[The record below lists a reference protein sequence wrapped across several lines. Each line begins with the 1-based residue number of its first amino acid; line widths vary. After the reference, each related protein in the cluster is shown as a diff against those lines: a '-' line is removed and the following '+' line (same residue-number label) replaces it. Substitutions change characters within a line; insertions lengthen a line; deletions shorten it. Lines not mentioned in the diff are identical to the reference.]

1 MFQNVCVAMFFFLST
16 TLYILLCFVSVNHLL
31 SCPCIQDGMT
41 PLDVAN
47 VMGSD
52 ESAELLKEMMVI
64 HYIIILNDLIIVVYA
79 RALNLLALK

>member
-1 MFQNVCVAMFFFLST
+1 MYVWPCFLLT
-16 TLYILLCFVSVNHLL
+16 ITLYILLCSITVNHLL
-31 SCPCIQDGMT
+31 SCPCSQDGMT

-64 HYIIILNDLIIVVYA
+64 HYIIILNNLIIVVYA

>member
-1 MFQNVCVAMFFFLST
+1 
-16 TLYILLCFVSVNHLL
+16 
-31 SCPCIQDGMT
+31 MT

>member
-1 MFQNVCVAMFFFLST
+1 
-16 TLYILLCFVSVNHLL
+16 
-31 SCPCIQDGMT
+31 MT

-79 RALNLLALK
+79 RALNLLALKWVTTQFKMNESTIVMSEMCLY